1 MNRLLVATRN
11 AGKLVELRALLGDL
25 ASGLTLETLDEHPEV
40 GDLDEPGETFEENA
54 RAKAVRAARAAKL
67 HVLGEDSGLEVDALG
82 GAPGVRSARYAGGH
96 GDDAA
101 NLAKLMTELGAASD
115 RRARFVC
122 VAVLADPDGRVV
134 AETRGT
140 CEGAITLAPRGA
152 NGFGYDPVFAPAARP
167 DRTMAELSRDEKAGL
182 SHRGHALR
190 AILPQIRAALC

>member
-1 MNRLLVATRN
+1 VNRLLVATRN

-25 ASGLTLETLDEHPEV
+25 SGELALETLDAHPEV

-54 RAKAVRAARAAKL
+54 RAKAVRAARAARL
-67 HVLGEDSGLEVDALG
+67 HTLGEDSGLEVDALG

-101 NLAKLMTELGAASD
+101 NLSKLLAELGAATD

-122 VAVLADPDGRVV
+122 VAVLADPEGRVL

-140 CEGAITLAPRGA
+140 CEGAISLAPRGA
-152 NGFGYDPVFAPAARP
+152 NGFGYDPVFLPAARP
-167 DRTMAELSRDEKAGL
+167 EKTMAELSRDEKSGL

-190 AILPQIRAALC
+190 AILPQLRACL